1 MSIKPSVLSL
11 ITVLASFLLTFAGQ
25 SVHAQQL
32 TVNAPVVGVE
42 PIYATPRSHCDVPSP
57 PQEAGIGAALQWDLA
72 GRCRVEVADGKIVR
86 WRVQY
91 QWDNRTFT
99 VETSRKP
106 GKEIPITIRLN

>member
-1 MSIKPSVLSL
+1 MAFSLVSVVALLLLSL
-11 ITVLASFLLTFAGQ
+11 AGQ

-32 TVNAPVVGVE
+32 QVNAPVVGVE

-57 PQEAGIGAALQWDLA
+57 PQGAGIGAALQWDLA
-72 GRCRVEVADGKIVR
+72 GRCRIEVADEKIVR

-91 QWDNRTFT
+91 EWDNRTFT

-106 GKEIPITIRLN
+106 GAEIPITITLN